1 MMAIVRADRQLK
13 SMWSMLGKWKEVNA
27 GVSEEVLIK
36 YYRHKHHHKVVR
48 YFVVGFFL
56 EDP

>member
-1 MMAIVRADRQLK
+1 MKHV
-13 SMWSMLGKWKEVNA
+13 GKVEVNA